1 MACMKT
7 RQCVVLFLSIG
18 LAFLFSL
25 NCPALSQ
32 TEPGFGALK
41 GRWVRTDGGYVIE
54 IKSVDANGRMQA
66 EYYNPKQIH
75 VSVAEAGRSGGAV
88 TLFVELRGPG
98 YPGSTYRL
106 IHDPKNDQL
115 QGIYHH
121 AGLKQDFTVIFVRAK

>member
-1 MACMKT
+1 MKT
-7 RQCVVLFLSIG
+7 RHCVVLFLSVG
-18 LAFLFSL
+18 LTFLFSL
-25 NCPALSQ
+25 IGVALSQ
-32 TEPGFGALK
+32 TEPGFGVLK
-41 GRWVRTDGGYVIE
+41 GRWVRPDGGYVIE
-54 IKSVDANGRMQA
+54 IKGVDANGRMQA
-66 EYYNPKQIH
+66 EYYNPKPIH

-121 AGLKQDFTVIFVRAK
+121 AGLKQDFTVVFVRVK